1 MIDLHEKNALNELE
15 ELKKMCDEK
24 GILLSDF
31 ILYEIRQE
39 LEMIRIL
46 KENEDWFI
54 IESGSLGGIVW
65 AR

>member
-46 KENEDWFI
+46 KENED
-54 IESGSLGGIVW
+54 
-65 AR
+65 